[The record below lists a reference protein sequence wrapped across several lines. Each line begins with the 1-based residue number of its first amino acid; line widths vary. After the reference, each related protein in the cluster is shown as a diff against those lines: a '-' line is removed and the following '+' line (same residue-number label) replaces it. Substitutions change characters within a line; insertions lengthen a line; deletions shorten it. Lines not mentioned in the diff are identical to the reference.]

1 MIDELTNRLVGGT
14 NGAPKARVLAYALVP
29 ARNGA
34 CWSPTP
40 LHRTSGVR
48 SVLSTPAVR
57 KGPRLGMNVHT
68 GTLLRYVPVH
78 NAACV

>member
-1 MIDELTNRLVGGT
+1 MVHQKHASWHTHLCQHAMVRVGHQHHYTGPVEY
-14 NGAPKARVLAYALVP
+14 GQ
-29 ARNGA
+29 
-34 CWSPTP
+34 S
-40 LHRTSGVR
+40 S
-48 SVLSTPAVR
+48 VR